1 MARSRRRP
9 EQNPEPEVVDDPE
22 ALEAAEAE
30 VAELDEQDDETGTDS
45 GAASDDARDPDAF
58 DGFDDDIARVV
69 VTREVVID
77 RVTPTVVRH
86 GGAERESA

>member
-1 MARSRRRP
+1 MRA
-9 EQNPEPEVVDDPE
+9 VTCTADE
-22 ALEAAEAE
+22 ATAG
-30 VAELDEQDDETGTDS
+30 LDLN
-45 GAASDDARDPDAF
+45 
-58 DGFDDDIARVV
+58 DIARVV